1 MSATHHLL
9 SSCVMTVAVTALL
22 GATAAAE
29 TPSVDLVRDV
39 QRAVIR
45 YAYFTVFDDVSV
57 GFDEDG
63 VVTLT
68 GHVTLPNKKTDL
80 GKRVAAIDGVSDV
93 RNEINVLPV
102 SQFDNELRYRVALAI
117 YGSSAAPADLYR
129 GRPRTCHPDRRRRHQ
144 GRHHA
149 RGCARRAVR
158 AVLGDQRAPA
168 ARGHR
173 RRARSRP
180 GRLVTWNRQ
189 TKSARDGLR
198 DRGRDLSSTIFP
210 SQGRPC
216 VEHHSSSA

>member
-29 TPSVDLVRDV
+29 TPSVDLLRDV

-102 SQFDNELRYRVALAI
+102 SQFDNELQLPGDI
-117 YGSSAAPADLYR
+117 ADEL
-129 GRPRTCHPDRRRRHQ
+129 D
-144 GRHHA
+144 
-149 RGCARRAVR
+149 
-158 AVLGDQRAPA
+158 LDQDV
-168 ARGHR
+168 
-173 RRARSRP
+173 S
-180 GRLVTWNRQ
+180 
-189 TKSARDGLR
+189 
-198 DRGRDLSSTIFP
+198 
-210 SQGRPC
+210 
-216 VEHHSSSA
+216 